1 MSHVSE
7 SVRMPRCD
15 RRSAPRGATDTH
27 RQSDVGPPWR
37 GLALNVVREAAA
49 SRVRALG
56 HVDRLR
62 IVEVLSR
69 RSATVGEIAAALG
82 VSVSAASRH
91 LRVLHVAQVADRT
104 QDGNFA
110 VYTLADKDA
119 ARLVA
124 VAYAGASTQI
134 RRLVVLAADSATDLR
149 ADIR

>member
-7 SVRMPRCD
+7 AVRMPRWD
-15 RRSAPRGATDTH
+15 RRSAPRGAAEPY
-27 RQSDVGPPWR
+27 RQSDAGPPWR
-37 GLALNVVREAAA
+37 GLALNVVRETAA

-62 IVEVLSR
+62 IIEVLSR
-69 RSATVGEIAAALG
+69 RSATVGETAAALG
-82 VSVSAASRH
+82 VSVNAASRH
-91 LRVLHVAQVADRT
+91 LRVLHVAQVVDRT

-134 RRLVVLAADSATDLR
+134 HRLVMLAADSATGLR
-149 ADIR
+149 AGSR

>member
-7 SVRMPRCD
+7 AVRRPQWD
-15 RRSAPRGATDTH
+15 RQSAPRRATETH
-27 RQSDVGPPWR
+27 RRSNLAPPWR

-56 HVDRLR
+56 HADRLR

-91 LRVLHVAQVADRT
+91 LRVLHVAQVVDRT

-124 VAYAGASTQI
+124 VAYAGASTQVH
-134 RRLVVLAADSATDLR
+134 RLVALAAENPTGLQDESG
-149 ADIR
+149 